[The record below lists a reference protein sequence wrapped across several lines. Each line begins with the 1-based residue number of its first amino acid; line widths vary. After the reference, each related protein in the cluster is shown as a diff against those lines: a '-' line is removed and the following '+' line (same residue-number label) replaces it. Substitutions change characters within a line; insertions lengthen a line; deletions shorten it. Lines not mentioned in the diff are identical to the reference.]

1 MANCTLFCLNSQVTS
16 LEGLKFLIKNIDK
29 EEQEYTKTIEYKEV
43 FNNLQKVKT
52 TSNIFLIINIIVN
65 NTANHLQNPV
75 FIW

>member
-1 MANCTLFCLNSQVTS
+1 MANCTLFCLNYQVTS

-29 EEQEYTKTIEYKEV
+29 KEQEYTKNIEYKEV

-75 FIW
+75 FIC